1 MDVSALRRLVLS
13 RALPARQLDPETLTQ
28 LHTTLVDE
36 RQQLRREN
44 APAEELERNRLAI
57 VQCQWE
63 LSRALIERHW
73 APTVAP
79 SAA

>member
-1 MDVSALRRLVLS
+1 MQRS
-13 RALPARQLDPETLTQ
+13 LDPEALTQ

-36 RQQLRREN
+36 RQRLRSEG
-44 APAEELERNRLAI
+44 APAKELEQNRLAI

-63 LSRALIERHW
+63 LSQALIDRYLPP
-73 APTVAP
+73 AAAP

>member
-1 MDVSALRRLVLS
+1 MVAPTLRRLVSS
-13 RALPARQLDPETLTQ
+13 RVLPGRRLDPETLTQ

-36 RQQLRREN
+36 RQQLRRQG
-44 APAEELERNRLAI
+44 AHAEELERNRLAI

-63 LSRALIERHW
+63 LSRALIKRYLPP
-73 APTVAP
+73 AAAP

>member
-1 MDVSALRRLVLS
+1 M
-13 RALPARQLDPETLTQ
+13 LDPEALEQ

-36 RQQLRREN
+36 RQRLRSEG

-57 VQCQWE
+57 VRCQWE
-63 LSRALIERHW
+63 LSRALIDRYLPP
-73 APTVAP
+73 AAAP

>member
-1 MDVSALRRLVLS
+1 MTVPALRRLVSS
-13 RALPARQLDPETLTQ
+13 RVLPGRQLDPETLTQ

-36 RQQLRREN
+36 RQQLRRDG
-44 APAEELERNRLAI
+44 AAAEDLERNRLAI

-63 LSRALIERHW
+63 LSRALIERYLPP
-73 APTVAP
+73 AAAP